1 MESALQSPSSPE
13 FLHKDFVWS
22 ISPYLLRRFSDHELL
37 IAQGFGSLSCSLLFL
52 PAGLVRGSLCWLR
65 CLLFARACGRAVR
78 VDNSDSFEVCW
89 KLHVF
94 ANKAAGLTSSEHRV
108 LVDVCAEDGQTKVPG
123 EWEVGT
129 AGTIFPVEV
138 ILRLLCLGLSVI
150 LHRELLQPLR
160 LLQPRGLSTPAD
172 VT

>member
-1 MESALQSPSSPE
+1 MLSTLPTGWFGKGVVVLVAL
-13 FLHKDFVWS
+13 FVVC
-22 ISPYLLRRFSDHELL
+22 P
-37 IAQGFGSLSCSLLFL
+37 
-52 PAGLVRGSLCWLR
+52 
-65 CLLFARACGRAVR
+65 CGRAVR